1 MFQVG
6 IKWYKKRKFG
16 MCNPKQNIFERI
28 FRFAQQHVQIR
39 LNGEFTPATV
49 ICNRG
54 KSFYLDIM
62 T

>member
-28 FRFAQQHVQIR
+28 FSLRSTTCA
-39 LNGEFTPATV
+39 NPAERR
-49 ICNRG
+49 IYPRN
-54 KSFYLDIM
+54 SYL
-62 T
+62 

>member
-1 MFQVG
+1 
-6 IKWYKKRKFG
+6 
-16 MCNPKQNIFERI
+16 MCNPKQNKFERI
-28 FRFAQQHVQIR
+28 FRFAQQNVQIR